1 MKLTSALFI
10 LSAGVL
16 ALPVSAGPVADAEAA
31 LRGAYGSYRAA
42 LFLSNQN
49 KAPETAQALV
59 KFDAAWDGLAAA
71 WQDTPPPQYA
81 DDTGLSV
88 TFGAVNSLIEMAS
101 AQVAGGDM
109 AAAHATLEEVRDE
122 IGALHTRNGL
132 IGFSDR
138 MNAYH
143 AAMEEVLAADY
154 AALGDAAPAHLM
166 ADAKLLDYLAAQIVA
181 HPAPE
186 ADDPAYV
193 QLVAGFGASV
203 AAFRAA
209 AEAGDVAAGIAA
221 QGQLKVPYSKLFA
234 KFG

>member
-1 MKLTSALFI
+1 MKLTSSVIALA
-10 LSAGVL
+10 AGVL
-16 ALPVSAGPVADAEAA
+16 AFPAFAGPVADAEAA
-31 LRGAYGSYRAA
+31 LRQAYGSYRAA

-49 KAPETAQALV
+49 KGPETAQALM
-59 KFDAAWDGLAAA
+59 KFDAAWDGLSASWQAA
-71 WQDTPPPQYA
+71 PPPQYA
-81 DDTGLSV
+81 DDAGLSV
-88 TFGAVNSLIEMAS
+88 TFGAVNSLVEMAS
-101 AQVAGGDM
+101 AQVESGDL

-143 AAMEEVLAADY
+143 AAMEEVLATDY

-166 ADAKLLDYLAAQIVA
+166 ADATLLDYLAAQIVA

-203 AAFRAA
+203 AAFKEAA
-209 AEAGDVAAGIAA
+209 DAGDVAAGIAA